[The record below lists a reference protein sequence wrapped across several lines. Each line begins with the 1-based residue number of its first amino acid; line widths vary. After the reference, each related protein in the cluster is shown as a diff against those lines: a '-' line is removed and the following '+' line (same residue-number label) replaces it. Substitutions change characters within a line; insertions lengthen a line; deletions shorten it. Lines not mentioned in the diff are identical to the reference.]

1 MADTSFDEIIENA
14 ASVLGCNKL
23 RDFQRSAAAGIL
35 KGHDVLVSQP
45 TGSGKSLTFQ
55 LLPFAV
61 VRPIVQMQNQE
72 TLKNDFVLVIS
83 PLVSLIRDQ
92 VTKLRAMGIVC
103 LTLDD
108 EFTLSYSI
116 QERSDL
122 YLLHPKQ
129 SLTSIVNYTTPVI
142 FETKER
148 LDNS

>member
-1 MADTSFDEIIENA
+1 MADTSFYEIIENA

-23 RDFQRSAAAGIL
+23 RDCQRSAAAGIL
-35 KGHDVLVSQP
+35 KGHDVLVSQA

-83 PLVSLIRDQ
+83 SLVLLIRDQ

-108 EFTLSYSI
+108 EFDSKLFDSGTFRLI
-116 QERSDL
+116 F
-122 YLLHPKQ
+122 
-129 SLTSIVNYTTPVI
+129 TSPEAKFTKIHDTTPI
-142 FETKER
+142 NF
-148 LDNS
+148 